1 MQYILK
7 IKKGLLLLLLI
18 SSSLLAQ
25 AQMFGG
31 MPISKK
37 QPSIVVPATITL
49 AQNRNL
55 LIGSVYDQDY
65 MPYAT
70 PSTAATTSTQA
81 ADGVNETLANYQGT
95 VTATTGVNVVIPVTA
110 TGNGTLPA
118 FSTSVNVPANLT
130 EDGISRT
137 VVLSWAAQAYTAA
150 TVQIAANIKAVGG
163 TLNIKKL
170 DVNAGIGN
178 NTLGVLLANFTYPYN
193 NAGNTTAFQ
202 LRAIAA
208 VPDRMFGIADAS
220 GNTTTHMSLYL
231 PIVAEDGKTWL
242 NYNLGANY
250 SNTNSGVFNLG
261 LDGAQHSVQNFN
273 GFGYQFQW
281 GRDPDGHEVVYWTG
295 GQSWSYKSPDFWLP
309 LTWSGGYEHYWM
321 QNPGGH
327 PYDYSSPQDNTLWQ
341 TGTSPTNPCPQG
353 FRVPKFSELAGYVSA
368 ANITQMWEAAISTLR
383 LTPGG
388 TRTGSFQ
395 NTPIINSTGE
405 GYYWSSDVSG
415 EFAVVLKITAS
426 EVTGNAGWRING
438 ASVRCIAD

>member
-18 SSSLLAQ
+18 SSSLLTQ

-37 QPSIVVPATITL
+37 QASIVVPATITL

-170 DVNAGIGN
+170 DVNAGVGN
-178 NTLGVLLANFTYPYN
+178 NALGILLANFTFPYN

-220 GNTTTHMSLYL
+220 GNTNTHRSLYL
-231 PIVAEDGKTWL
+231 PMVGEDGKTWL

-250 SNTNSGVFNLG
+250 SNTLSGVFNLSFQG
-261 LDGAQHSVQNFN
+261 FGSGIDYN
-273 GFGYQFQW
+273 GYGYQFQW
-281 GRDPDGHEVVYWTG
+281 GRDPDGHEVVNWTG
-295 GQSWSYKSPDFWLP
+295 SLNWSYKSPDFWLAI
-309 LTWSGGYEHYWM
+309 TWSGGYEHYWM

-341 TGTSPTNPCPQG
+341 TGTSATNPCPQG
-353 FRVPKFSELAGYVSA
+353 FRVPKFSELQGYVTA
-368 ANITQMWEAAISTLR
+368 ANITERSSASNSLLR
-383 LTPGG
+383 LPMGG
-388 TRTGSFQ
+388 TRTGPFQ
-395 NTPIINSTGE
+395 NTPILYPADE
-405 GYYWSSDVSG
+405 GYFWSSDISG
-415 EFAVVLKITAS
+415 EFAVLLKITTTG
-426 EVTGNAGWRING
+426 VTGNAGWRING